1 MKSFN
6 KILKWRPAAVLL
18 SVALGWLM
26 SISVAFGQER
36 TMPAGASAYT
46 EIIEVGDSAP
56 VLVPSIWNT
65 ATVMVRQI
73 EGGDAAFR
81 AAIGTATIDARL
93 PLIKNI
99 TASFRSSGYLALQ
112 AETGTATLVVYRV
125 MQSERALTLDEGVLS
140 ITLPSAEVAA
150 DLATDSIGLIDA
162 VNAVAAACA
171 SETSLVSSI
180 NAITSSLA
188 GVISVE
194 SDISTD
200 SIGLISAI
208 NAVAEA
214 CASETAVTAAID
226 AVKNELA
233 QPTESQEQMVSLS
246 ANTATDIISEIVGRR
261 NDIVIRAQDPD
272 KQYWISTEGAAGVG
286 TSIPVRDW
294 VRIRL
299 PKNVTIS
306 AISSEALDL
315 SVFESG
321 W

>member
-73 EGGDAAFR
+73 EGGNAAFR
-81 AAIGTATIDARL
+81 AAIGTATIDLRL

-150 DLATDSIGLIDA
+150 DLA
-162 VNAVAAACA
+162 
-171 SETSLVSSI
+171 
-180 NAITSSLA
+180 
-188 GVISVE
+188 
-194 SDISTD
+194 TD